1 MTSSFNL
8 NELENIFGNIRQSE
22 SSQETQKSDIL
33 KININN
39 DNFTFKTANMFLT
52 LLTLSSLYDVFY
64 NYTKTGIVLFIVNVC
79 LLHFYNMNN
88 NMFNDFDTTSLIET
102 VKDNL
107 NNFNCFASSTS
118 LFFLLKAKYIGG
130 WLFDKLFSKNTQFVL
145 KIIFRI
151 AKSNIVSKYRYY
163 RNTMFNP
170 KLLNETNNEYVY
182 CVPLY
187 LDGVNYKIPIV
198 VDKYKTKNPP
208 LMILNKDEED
218 ITSKLTDYLGPN
230 YDFFGMI
237 LKPKHFGE
245 KSLSFMLDDGSET
258 TMDENDLMV
267 L

>member
-1 MTSSFNL
+1 MKMTSSDNL
-8 NELENIFGNIRQSE
+8 NELGTIIGDNRQS
-22 SSQETQKSDIL
+22 
-33 KININN
+33 KISEQISNNISLTNIMVKN
-39 DNFTFKTANMFLT
+39 DAFIFKTANMFLT
-52 LLTLSSLYDVFY
+52 LLLLSSLFDVLC
-64 NYTKTGIVLFIVNVC
+64 NYTKTGIVAFIINLCLF
-79 LLHFYNMNN
+79 HFYNMNN
-88 NMFNDFDTTSLIET
+88 DMFDNFDTTSIIDTFRHSFFDLTSFVLFET
-102 VKDNL
+102 KSV
-107 NNFNCFASSTS
+107 
-118 LFFLLKAKYIGG
+118 GV

-145 KIIFRI
+145 KIIFKI
-151 AKSNIVSKYRYY
+151 AKSNIVSKYEYY
-163 RNTMFNP
+163 RNKMFNP

-187 LDGVNYKIPIV
+187 LNGVNYKIPVV
-198 VDKYKTKNPP
+198 VDKYKNKNLP

-218 ITSKLTDYLGPN
+218 ITSKLTEYLGPN